1 MAAPYPYE
9 LRIRVISALES
20 KMPVAK
26 ITGIFK
32 VCRETVYKWKKNR
45 PLA

>member
-1 MAAPYPYE
+1 
-9 LRIRVISALES
+9 
-20 KMPVAK
+20 MPVAK